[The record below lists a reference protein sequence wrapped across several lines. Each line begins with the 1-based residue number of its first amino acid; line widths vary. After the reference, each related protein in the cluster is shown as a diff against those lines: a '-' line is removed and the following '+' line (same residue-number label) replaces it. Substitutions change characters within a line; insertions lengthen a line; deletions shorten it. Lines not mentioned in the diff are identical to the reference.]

1 MGIDSLTQNIANVV
15 KENPVTTAVGV
26 GVGVVGAG
34 LVGAA
39 LIGAANSRKN
49 KRKRTRKGIS
59 RDRKF
64 ISREKHE
71 RRYKR
76 KTKGKRYK
84 TKRMKSGKR
93 VYYAK
98 KTGQPYILL
107 SSGKAKFIKGKR
119 RLR

>member
-1 MGIDSLTQNIANVV
+1 MVSIDEFKNAIPSVISNNMGKI
-15 KENPVTTAVGV
+15 AVGA
-26 GVGVVGAG
+26 GVAAIGGG

-39 LIGAANSRKN
+39 LVGTSRK
-49 KRKRTRKGIS
+49 KKTSRGRK

-64 ISREKHE
+64 ISKQKHE

-84 TKRMKSGKR
+84 SKKRKSSTRSKGVKYTKN
-93 VYYAK
+93 
-98 KTGQPYILL
+98 GQPYIIL

-119 RLR
+119 RAK